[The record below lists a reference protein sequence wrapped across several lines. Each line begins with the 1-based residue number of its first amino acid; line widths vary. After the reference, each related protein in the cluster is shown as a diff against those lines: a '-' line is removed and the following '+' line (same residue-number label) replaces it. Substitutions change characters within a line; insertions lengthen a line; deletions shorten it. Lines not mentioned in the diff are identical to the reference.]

1 MTLLNYK
8 TTRNTEITKQEGGS
22 IMIFNGLE
30 KEYITVLTE
39 LFRPPTPPI
48 EFNERGTKKKFTDM
62 ILPVPIKVSSN
73 EHVEHLKQDIA
84 EWLYHEEPKELIFK
98 QIPNL
103 HYLAEYESME
113 LNERGSFGRGTIYF
127 YLKDAHRYSEERIIE
142 ATGTRDIKGHI
153 STTWRTRTEFT
164 SNQTGYELQF
174 NSPGKTKLKD
184 INKIVLNGTFRSG
197 DILEIDYRKRR
208 VTLNGKDISN
218 QLVIIE
224 SNYMELPIGSVEFE
238 ANHKTEVFY
247 HERYY

>member
-142 ATGTRDIKGHI
+142 ATGTHDIKGHT

-164 SNQTGYELQF
+164 SKQEGFEFTF
-174 NSPGKTKLKD
+174 NAPGKTDLKD
-184 INKIVLNGTFRSG
+184 INKIVINYNFIAG
-197 DILEIDYRKRR
+197 DVLEIDYSKRR
-208 VTLNGKDISN
+208 ITVNGNDISN
-218 QLVIIE
+218 ALVIIQ
-224 SNYMELPIGSVEFE
+224 SNYAELPIGIVKFE
-238 ANHKTEVFY
+238 ASHETDVFY